1 MKITVVS
8 FVNVSMYLSIIRKIL
23 IFSITNII
31 GIITPLVWMIYGVLN
46 FNESSSSRYNSYSNE
61 LSVFFIL
68 ISNWILFYY
77 FMKFAAK
84 NIKNN

>member
-8 FVNVSMYLSIIRKIL
+8 FVNVSMYLSINRKIWIL
-23 IFSITNII
+23 PINNIV
-31 GIITPLVWMIYGVLN
+31 GIITTLVWMIYGVLN

-68 ISNWILFYY
+68 FQIRYYFYY
-77 FMKFAAK
+77 FMKFASK
-84 NIKNN
+84 NINNN

>member
-8 FVNVSMYLSIIRKIL
+8 FVNVSMYLSINRKIWIL
-23 IFSITNII
+23 PINNIV
-31 GIITPLVWMIYGVLN
+31 GIITTLVWMIYGVLN

-68 ISNWILFYY
+68 FQISYYFYY
-77 FMKFAAK
+77 FMKFASK
-84 NIKNN
+84 NINNN

>member
-8 FVNVSMYLSIIRKIL
+8 FVNVSMYLSINRKIWIL
-23 IFSITNII
+23 PITNII
-31 GIITPLVWMIYGVLN
+31 GIITTLVWMIYGVLN
-46 FNESSSSRYNSYSNE
+46 FNESSSSKYNLYTNA

-77 FMKFAAK
+77 FMKFASK
-84 NIKNN
+84 NINNN